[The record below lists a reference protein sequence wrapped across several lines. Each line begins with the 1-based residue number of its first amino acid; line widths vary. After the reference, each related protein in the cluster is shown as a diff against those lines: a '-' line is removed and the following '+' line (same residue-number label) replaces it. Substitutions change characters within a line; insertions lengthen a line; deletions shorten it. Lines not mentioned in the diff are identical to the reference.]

1 MTAASRLIQVEMLI
15 AGLFQTTGAIIDRL
29 VENGA
34 IDRLEIDAALQAVE
48 DRAFS
53 EMDAELN
60 RANPARQAL
69 ARSARTL
76 RVINARATNGAVL
89 SSRELRSLLR
99 FENEV

>member
-1 MTAASRLIQVEMLI
+1 MSAANRLNQVEMLL
-15 AGLFQTTGAIIDRL
+15 AGLFQTTGVIIDRL
-29 VENGA
+29 VENGVVE
-34 IDRLEIDAALQAVE
+34 RLEIDAALQAVE

-76 RVINARATNGAVL
+76 RIINARATSGTVL
-89 SSRELRSLLR
+89 SAKELRALLR
-99 FENEV
+99 FERDV

>member
-1 MTAASRLIQVEMLI
+1 MATASRLTQVEMLL
-15 AGLFQTTGAIIDRL
+15 AGLFQTTGVIIDRL

-60 RANPARQAL
+60 RANPSRQAL

-76 RVINARATNGAVL
+76 RIINARATGGAVL
-89 SSRELRSLLR
+89 SLKELRSLLR
-99 FENEV
+99 FENDV